1 MTAAINTRVAP
12 ALHRRLKLAAVASGL
27 TMQEAVTAAVE
38 AWLRTR
44 RSRDEDAARVAA
56 LAEGGR

>member
-1 MTAAINTRVAP
+1 VAP